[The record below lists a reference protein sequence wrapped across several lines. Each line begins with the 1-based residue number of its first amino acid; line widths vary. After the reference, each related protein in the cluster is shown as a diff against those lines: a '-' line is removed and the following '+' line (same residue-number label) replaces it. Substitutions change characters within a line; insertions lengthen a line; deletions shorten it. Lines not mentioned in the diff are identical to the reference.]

1 MHFPASIYSIELEK
15 FQVPPQLS
23 TVLLPPSSTPQS
35 SSIKHTGENLCSVA
49 AFPHFRQFQFLV
61 QLPSSIKETVWLAEV
76 LGRVC
81 WFLFVLLFGVSG
93 LCALFFFLK
102 HLPERILYDI

>member
-23 TVLLPPSSTPQS
+23 TVLLPPSSNPTASPQS
-35 SSIKHTGENLCSVA
+35 SSIKHTGENSCSVA

-61 QLPSSIKETVWLAEV
+61 QLPSSIREIVWLAEV

-93 LCALFFFLK
+93 LCALFFFS
-102 HLPERILYDI
+102 